1 MTDMTAKEKA
11 KAILNLTF
19 DNVRKGDFSN
29 KHAMVDVYLDGKFIS
44 TYQWNP
50 FWKMDTKDLM
60 KSLKTNKSLY
70 LGWRNKEIADLL
82 GYHNESAEISLS
94 LWQGK
99 RWGKRLVEKDDKK
112 LTEVI
117 FKYAEIKMPDAYD
130 VESALVSDAS
140 CIESSLDF
148 KDFCWSFGYS
158 DDSIKAKEIYN
169 QCKDILVRLIQ
180 TGKYDEL
187 KKLHEED

>member
-1 MTDMTAKEKA
+1 MLKA
-11 KAILNLTF
+11 
-19 DNVRKGDFSN
+19 
-29 KHAMVDVYLDGKFIS
+29 
-44 TYQWNP
+44 
-50 FWKMDTKDLM
+50 
-60 KSLKTNKSLY
+60 LKYHRSVAY
-70 LGWRNKEIADLL
+70 GWRNREVEGVLGVDHKTAEKKIA
-82 GYHNESAEISLS
+82 I
-94 LWQGK
+94 WQGK
-99 RWGKRLVEKDDKK
+99 TWGKKLTDSFDKK
-112 LTEVI
+112 LTEII
-117 FKYAEIKMPDAYD
+117 FKYAEIEMPDAYD

>member
-1 MTDMTAKEKA
+1 MTDMTANAKA

-19 DNVRKGDFSN
+19 DNVRKGDFSDR
-29 KHAMVDVYLDGKFIS
+29 HAMVDVYLDGKFIS

-50 FWKMDTKDLM
+50 FWKMKTEDLA
-60 KSLKTNKSLY
+60 KALKFKGGFCPNRDVESV
-70 LGWRNKEIADLL
+70 LGTHYASGFQNLAV
-82 GYHNESAEISLS
+82 
-94 LWQGK
+94 WQGK
-99 RWGKRLVEKDDKK
+99 HWNRSLKESYDKLV
-112 LTEVI
+112 TELI
-117 FKYAEIKMPDAYD
+117 FKHVLSKIEMPDVYD
-130 VESALVSDAS
+130 VESCLVSDAG